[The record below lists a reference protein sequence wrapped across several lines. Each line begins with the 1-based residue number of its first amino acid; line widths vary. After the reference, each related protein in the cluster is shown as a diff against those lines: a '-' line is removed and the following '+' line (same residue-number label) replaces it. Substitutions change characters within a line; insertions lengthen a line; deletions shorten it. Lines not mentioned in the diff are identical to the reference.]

1 MMKEILIN
9 GISNSM
15 ILEKAADF
23 EGYGLVPLHIG
34 VEEGREYI

>member
-23 EGYGLVPLHIG
+23 EGYGLCC
-34 VEEGREYI
+34 